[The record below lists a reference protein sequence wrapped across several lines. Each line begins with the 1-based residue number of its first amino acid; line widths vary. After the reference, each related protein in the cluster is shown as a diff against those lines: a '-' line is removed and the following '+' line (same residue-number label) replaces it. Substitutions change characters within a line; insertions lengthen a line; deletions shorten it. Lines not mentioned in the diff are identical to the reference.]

1 MKKTLCM
8 LLPVLLAPAIFAGTR
23 TFDFAFGNDPY
34 GGMATG
40 QFTIDS
46 GILTTI
52 LSDTADDPYPMSDFE
67 SFSITVSGAR
77 AGNGTFG
84 LSDFSHFLWWSAG
97 ASFNFQENLVGQ
109 PTTAAPPFN
118 PWGTPALNSGDFN
131 FFNASASPLAPTGE
145 FFFGIQTNGGN
156 VGGPTGDPMAL
167 TSLQEVVASPEPASI
182 LLFGAALLGLTIL
195 PSRRQH
201 PLTIRKP
208 GTTALRSEGFVN
220 DLPVQSSGPPPAN
233 P

>member
-1 MKKTLCM
+1 MMKNILGLALTVVM
-8 LLPVLLAPAIFAGTR
+8 APAIFAGTR
-23 TFDFAFGNDPY
+23 TFDFTFGNDPY

-84 LSDFSHFLWWSAG
+84 LADFSHFLWWSAG

-131 FFNASASPLAPTGE
+131 FFNASTSPSAPNGE
-145 FFFGIQTNGGN
+145 FFFGIQTNGGSL
-156 VGGPTGDPMAL
+156 GFPAGDPMAL

-182 LLFGAALLGLTIL
+182 ILFGTGLFGLTVVA
-195 PSRRQH
+195 RRRH
-201 PLTIRKP
+201 
-208 GTTALRSEGFVN
+208 
-220 DLPVQSSGPPPAN
+220 
-233 P
+233 